1 MILGAISP
9 KSDKDRRSTLHPN
22 SIKPLKDMGIEIF
35 FERGLGEGIDV
46 SDEEMKKNGAQPAS
60 REDCL
65 SRSDVIFSSEP
76 ISSDEIARIKKN
88 AFFFFTTTVSVICDI
103 ARVNLYREHRR

>member
-35 FERGLGEGIDV
+35 FERGLGTGIDI
-46 SDEEMKKNGAQPAS
+46 SDEEMQKNGHCQQ
-60 REDCL
+60 
-65 SRSDVIFSSEP
+65 VGKIVYH
-76 ISSDEIARIKKN
+76 ARMLFFHLNLFLLTKLQESKKMP
-88 AFFFFTTTVSVICDI
+88 
-103 ARVNLYREHRR
+103 

>member
-35 FERGLGEGIDV
+35 FERGLGTGIDI
-46 SDEEMKKNGAQPAS
+46 SD
-60 REDCL
+60 
-65 SRSDVIFSSEP
+65 
-76 ISSDEIARIKKN
+76 
-88 AFFFFTTTVSVICDI
+88 
-103 ARVNLYREHRR
+103 

>member
-35 FERGLGEGIDV
+35 FERGLGTGIDI
-46 SDEEMKKNGAQPAS
+46 SDEEMQKNGALPAS

-76 ISSDEIARIKKN
+76 ISSDEIA
-88 AFFFFTTTVSVICDI
+88 
-103 ARVNLYREHRR
+103 

>member
-46 SDEEMKKNGAQPAS
+46 SDEEMQKNGAQPAS

-76 ISSDEIARIKKN
+76 ISSDEIATGFQIYAFLFEKN
-88 AFFFFTTTVSVICDI
+88 PRLCYWLHCLL
-103 ARVNLYREHRR
+103 N